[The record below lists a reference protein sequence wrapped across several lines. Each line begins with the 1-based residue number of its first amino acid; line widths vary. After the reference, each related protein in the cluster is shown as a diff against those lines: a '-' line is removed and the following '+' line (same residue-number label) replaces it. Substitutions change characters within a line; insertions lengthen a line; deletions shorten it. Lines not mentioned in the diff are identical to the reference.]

1 MCVCIICMHVIQLD
15 KYVVF
20 LLCCFIL
27 VFFKDSKR
35 CLTTL
40 FPSVLQGLAHCPAQ
54 GLGSSGPVLSI
65 AGSDLEVD
73 VEYTFR
79 LTVSKKGMPSE
90 STVQKV
96 SLAVTYAPNAKML

>member
-1 MCVCIICMHVIQLD
+1 MVLHYSV
-15 KYVVF
+15 
-20 LLCCFIL
+20 
-27 VFFKDSKR
+27 
-35 CLTTL
+35 
-40 FPSVLQGLAHCPAQ
+40 FPSALQGLSHCPAQ

-96 SLAVTYAPNAKML
+96 SLAVFHSPNTKML